1 MMWMIMINTMVM
13 MMIKTTMMW
22 MMMMINTMVMMMTMA
37 RGMVAKSMLIAD
49 NLLKRLEKWEN
60 SLNVWKGK

>member
-1 MMWMIMINTMVM
+1 MINAMVM

-22 MMMMINTMVMMMTMA
+22 MMMMVKTMVIVMTKA
-37 RGMVAKSMLIAD
+37 MVTKSMLIAD
-49 NLLKRLEKWEN
+49 NLLKKLEKGEN

>member
-13 MMIKTTMMW
+13 MMTK
-22 MMMMINTMVMMMTMA
+22 A

-49 NLLKRLEKWEN
+49 NLLKKLEKGEN